1 MNRKQKPQHRQDKT
15 KKNRRV
21 FSNTQREGNSN
32 RELKRFKE
40 GVAYGEA

>member
-1 MNRKQKPQHRQDKT
+1 MNRKQKPQQRQDKT

-32 RELKRFKE
+32 RELKKFKE
-40 GVAYGEA
+40 GGVDGES